1 MHPSDNP
8 QGFPTKNT
16 PTYVITGENLG
27 STDKAVKFKIAD
39 INGVLFEPE
48 EDIPVVQWFPLSQ
61 VIKSALNRDYA
72 DRDILVV
79 KEWIMTKK
87 GLI

>member
-8 QGFPTKNT
+8 PGFPAQNN

-27 STDKAVKFKIAD
+27 STGKAVKFKIAD
-39 INGVLFEPE
+39 INGVLFDPE
-48 EDIPVVQWFPLSQ
+48 EDIPAVQWFPLSQ
-61 VIKSALNRDYA
+61 VVKSTLHPDYA

-87 GLI
+87 GII